1 MRVVPSDVVRQIQ
14 RLFKDTKFDPNRRL
28 TFYAGHRSHFSV
40 ILELVGQIPVELMA
54 FDAEDFCTFQTAEVS
69 MRSQMAYWAAHG
81 DQSFDLAPGYST
93 DPVTLLYFLLSKC
106 PDVAPASAT
115 TGLDFLKDEIQRRDL
130 RTDKSDSD
138 RALSSG
144 EWKAATVLAG
154 SLVEALLLWAVQQ
167 EQAKVAS
174 AVAAI
179 QGRGVTLPRASRAV
193 EDWNLHEYIEVSS
206 ELGIIGEKTAE
217 QCRLAK
223 GFRNLIHPGAEQRRS
238 EKCGR
243 PEALAA
249 AAAVEHV
256 IRDLSR

>member
-1 MRVVPSDVVRQIQ
+1 MD
-14 RLFKDTKFDPNRRL
+14 
-28 TFYAGHRSHFSV
+28 
-40 ILELVGQIPVELMA
+40 
-54 FDAEDFCTFQTAEVS
+54 
-69 MRSQMAYWAAHG
+69 YWAAHG
-81 DQSFDLAPGYST
+81 DQSFDLAPGYTT

-106 PDVAPASAT
+106 PDEAPASAT
-115 TGLDFLKDEIQRRDL
+115 TGLDFLKDELQRRDL

-138 RALSSG
+138 RALSNG
-144 EWKAATVLAG
+144 EWKAATVLSG

-167 EQAKVAS
+167 KQANIAS
-174 AVAAI
+174 TLAAI
-179 QGRGVTLPRASRAV
+179 RSRGAALPRGNRAV
-193 EDWNLHEYIEVSS
+193 EDWSLHEYIEVSA
-206 ELGIIGEKTAE
+206 ELEIIDTKTAQ

-238 EKCGR
+238 EKCRR